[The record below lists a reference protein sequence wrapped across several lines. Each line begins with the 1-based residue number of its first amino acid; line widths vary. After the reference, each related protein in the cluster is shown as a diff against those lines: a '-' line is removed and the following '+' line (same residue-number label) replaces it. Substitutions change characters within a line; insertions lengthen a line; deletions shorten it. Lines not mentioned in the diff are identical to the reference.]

1 MKDFV
6 FDLQRF
12 VKIGVTNVSDTVLSG
27 TDDNDFIHCA
37 PYLKPAIEN
46 IAINA
51 KGGDDTVEAIHTNHL
66 VINAGDGNDDIR
78 EYGGVDVK
86 IFGGKGNDTITKST
100 GWEATID
107 AGADDD
113 LIQLANNVTNTTVY
127 CGTGND
133 TISSDGGAYVK
144 IFGGEGNDYIAAG
157 NSLTTIDSGTGNDTI
172 NGSGYILAGSGDN
185 YIAGGRE
192 IYVGSGNNTI
202 LAYGGTLQSGNGNNL
217 VLTRA
222 GSLVNT
228 GSGNDTILGKY
239 NGTINAGKGD
249 DQIITE
255 SRFVNGV
262 ISYAQG
268 DGNDTI
274 FGMNPFAN
282 STFQI
287 TSGEITGS
295 VQSGNDFIIYI
306 GDEHVTFKNYAG
318 GRLKLQL
325 ADGTIETVFATTDP
339 KSLWSIKGGK
349 ATFGNYDEWIVDY
362 APRVDSKSIPTPV
375 LANHASYVS
384 IENLNENVT
393 AEDIIYDGTAITLN
407 ANALSTEGMSGT
419 YNVVKIAGC
428 SRVILADDVP
438 RGSTVTSGWGWYF
451 NGTSATFK
459 TVGRTGGCDEPSP
472 TSGGASIRCWKAS
485 EAQELVTVN
494 GLKKGATSADIQ
506 LNIPNKTVTLKANAL
521 GTGTV
526 TSSSDYGYT
535 LALAD
540 DVPTSTIKSAKWT
553 VSGTTATYKGTRTA
567 GYILARVC

>member
-12 VKIGVTNVSDTVLSG
+12 VNINVANVSDTVLSG
-27 TDDNDFIHCA
+27 TDGNDFIHCA

-127 CGTGND
+127 CGSGND
-133 TISSDGGAYVK
+133 TFRADPGSRSTV
-144 IFGGEGNDYIAAG
+144 FGGEGNDFISNPFNFNHIRGYLDG
-157 NSLTTIDSGTGNDTI
+157 GLGNDTI
-172 NGSGYILAGSGDN
+172 AGEGTIIGGSGDN
-185 YIAGGRE
+185 YLWGVAKSEIFADDGDNIIIDSGG
-192 IYVGSGNNTI
+192 STI
-202 LAYGGTLQSGNGNNL
+202 QTGNGNNL
-217 VLTRA
+217 VLTMA

-228 GSGNDTILGKY
+228 GSGNDTILGEY

-362 APRVDSKSIPTPV
+362 DPRV
-375 LANHASYVS
+375 
-384 IENLNENVT
+384 
-393 AEDIIYDGTAITLN
+393 
-407 ANALSTEGMSGT
+407 
-419 YNVVKIAGC
+419 C
-428 SRVILADDVP
+428 
-438 RGSTVTSGWGWYF
+438 
-451 NGTSATFK
+451 
-459 TVGRTGGCDEPSP
+459 
-472 TSGGASIRCWKAS
+472 
-485 EAQELVTVN
+485 
-494 GLKKGATSADIQ
+494 
-506 LNIPNKTVTLKANAL
+506 
-521 GTGTV
+521 
-526 TSSSDYGYT
+526 
-535 LALAD
+535 
-540 DVPTSTIKSAKWT
+540 
-553 VSGTTATYKGTRTA
+553 
-567 GYILARVC
+567 